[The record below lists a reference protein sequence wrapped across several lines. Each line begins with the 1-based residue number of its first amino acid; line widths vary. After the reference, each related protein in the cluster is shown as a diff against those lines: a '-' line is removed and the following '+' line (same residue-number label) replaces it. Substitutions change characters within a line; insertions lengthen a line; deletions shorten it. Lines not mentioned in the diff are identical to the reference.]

1 MNKYL
6 PHEFEEKWSVA
17 WEKEKI
23 YEVKDDGREKM
34 YVLPMFPYP
43 SGSGLHTGHARIYT
57 GCDLLAR
64 YFRMKG
70 KDVLHPIGYDAFGLP
85 AENAAIKEKKN
96 PIDVVPENI
105 VNFRRQIKSLGLSY
119 DFTREFS
126 TTDPEYYRWTQWLFI
141 QFYKKGLLY
150 KKNTP
155 VNFCPKCKTGLAEEE
170 VLSNGCHERC
180 GSLIERRDLPQWV
193 FKITEYADRLL
204 EDLDLLD
211 WPTGILNMQRN
222 WIGKS
227 EGADV
232 IFKIGEESVKV
243 FTTRP
248 DTLFGVSALVLAPEH
263 DVVKKILS
271 NDLKVDEKHYEEIQN
286 YINVTKSKSDL
297 QRTDLNKDKTG
308 VDTGLYAINPVNQ
321 KKIPVWIGD
330 YVLGWYGHGAVMSVP
345 AHDERD
351 FEFANKFGLEIIRV
365 IQNKDCPGA
374 PNPSASSPL
383 RSSSFEGQAGQVN
396 MEKAYV
402 NEGYMIP
409 RDDVSTFFNELDF
422 FQKPVKSS
430 EFRIKIIQILKERG
444 LGEKKVQFKLRDWI
458 FSRQRYWGEPIPMI
472 NCDKCGWVPVEESE
486 LPVKLPY
493 VEHYEPTDT
502 GESPLSK
509 ITEFVEV
516 KCPICGG
523 DAKRETDTMPNWAGS
538 CWYFLRFADPKN
550 DKEPWD
556 KKKMEKWLPVDW
568 YLGGQEH
575 AVLHLLYSRFW
586 VKAMYDLGLVSFK
599 EPFFRLRNVGM
610 VLAEDNKKMSK
621 SLGNTINPDSVIREY
636 SSDVLRVYVMFMAPF
651 SSEVAWST
659 KALQGSYKFLCRIWQ
674 IYHNSDKLTND
685 ISEEDKKVYLKL
697 QKTIYK
703 VNKDFADVKF
713 NTAIASMM
721 EFLNEWEAGN
731 KLSID
736 NSKKFLQILA
746 PIAPFITDE
755 IWRNVFGQKDTI
767 HTSLWPE
774 INENDIAED
783 EYIVAI
789 QVNGKL
795 RGTIT
800 VASDIISDQA
810 KITELA
816 SENANVSKYLISGIK
831 KVIYIKG
838 KIVSF
843 IV

>member
-6 PHEFEEKWSVA
+6 PHQFEEKWSIE
-17 WEKEKI
+17 WDKEKI

-70 KDVLHPIGYDAFGLP
+70 KDVLHPFGYDAFGLP

-96 PIDVVPENI
+96 PIDMVPENI
-105 VNFRRQIKSLGLSY
+105 INFRKQIKSLGLSY
-119 DFTREFS
+119 DFSREFS

-170 VLSNGCHERC
+170 VLSSGCHERC
-180 GSLIERRDLPQWV
+180 GTLIERRDLPQWV

-204 EDLDLLD
+204 EDLNLLD
-211 WPTGILNMQRN
+211 WPEGILNMQKN

-227 EGADV
+227 EGADI
-232 IFKIGEESVKV
+232 IFKIDQEDIKV

-248 DTLFGVSALVLAPEH
+248 DTLFGVSALILAPEH
-263 DVVKKILS
+263 SIVKRILDKNIKI
-271 NDLKVDEKHYEEIQN
+271 DEKSYELIQDYVN
-286 YINVTKSKSDL
+286 KSRSKSDL

-308 VDTGLYAINPVNQ
+308 VNTSLYAINPVNQ

-345 AHDERD
+345 AHDDRD
-351 FEFANKFGLEIIRV
+351 FEFANKFGLEILQVIRSKDLLEAPSTHLNKAFIDDGYV
-365 IQNKDCPGA
+365 I
-374 PNPSASSPL
+374 PL
-383 RSSSFEGQAGQVN
+383 DEIKSFLNDQSYFQEPVRSQDFRKKMIQTLEEKNLGQ
-396 MEKAYV
+396 
-402 NEGYMIP
+402 
-409 RDDVSTFFNELDF
+409 
-422 FQKPVKSS
+422 
-430 EFRIKIIQILKERG
+430 
-444 LGEKKVQFKLRDWI
+444 KKVQFKLRDWI
-458 FSRQRYWGEPIPMI
+458 FSRQRYWGEPIPMV
-472 NCDKCGWVPVEESE
+472 NCEKCGWVPVKESE
-486 LPVKLPY
+486 LPIKLPY
-493 VEHYEPTDT
+493 VKQYEPTDT
-502 GESPLSK
+502 GESPLSQ
-509 ITEFVEV
+509 IPEFVNTV
-516 KCPICGG
+516 CPICGG
-523 DAKRETDTMPNWAGS
+523 PGKRETDTMPNWAGS
-538 CWYFLRFADPKN
+538 CWYFLRFVDPKN

-556 KKKMEKWLPVDW
+556 KKKVEKWLPVDW

-599 EPFFRLRNVGM
+599 EPFYRLRNVGM

-621 SLGNTINPDSVIREY
+621 SLGNTINPDSVIKEY
-636 SSDVLRVYVMFMAPF
+636 SADVLRVYVMFMAPF

-659 KALQGSYKFLCRIWQ
+659 KALQGSYKFLSRIWQ
-674 IYHNSDKLTND
+674 IYNNSDKLTDVVN
-685 ISEEDKKVYLKL
+685 EEDEKVFLKL
-697 QKTIYK
+697 QKVIFK
-703 VNKDFADVKF
+703 VNKDFTDVKF
-713 NTAIASMM
+713 NTSIALMM

-731 KLSID
+731 KLSIE

-746 PIAPFITDE
+746 PIAPYITEE
-755 IWRNVFGQKDTI
+755 IWRSVFGEKNSI

-774 INENDIAED
+774 INEKDIEET
-783 EYIVAI
+783 EYTIAI

-800 VASDIISDQA
+800 VSSDIISDQT
-810 KITELA
+810 KIKELA
-816 SENANVSKYLISGIK
+816 VENPNVAKYLVSDIK

-838 KIVSF
+838 KVISF
-843 IV
+843 II

>member
-6 PHEFEEKWSVA
+6 PHQFEGKWSIT
-17 WEKEKI
+17 WEKEEI
-23 YEVKDDGREKM
+23 YQSKDDGREKM

-43 SGSGLHTGHARIYT
+43 SASGLHTGHARIYT
-57 GCDLLAR
+57 GCDVMAR

-85 AENAAIKEKKN
+85 AENAAIKEKRN
-96 PIDVVPENI
+96 PMDMVPENI
-105 VNFRRQIKSLGLSY
+105 DNFRRQIKALGLSY

-126 TTDPEYYRWTQWLFI
+126 TTDPEYYKWTQWLFI

-180 GSLIERRDLPQWV
+180 GELIERRELPQWV
-193 FKITEYADRLL
+193 FRITDYAERLL
-204 EDLDLLD
+204 EDLNLLD
-211 WPTGILNMQRN
+211 WPDGIINMQKN

-232 IFKIGEESVKV
+232 KFKVGDEDVWV

-248 DTLFGVSALVLAPEH
+248 DTLFGVSALMLAPEH
-263 DVVKKILS
+263 DIIKKILTK
-271 NDLKVDEKHYEEIQN
+271 DIKVDEK
-286 YINVTKSKSDL
+286 YINDIQRYVTEANSKSDL
-297 QRTDLNKDKTG
+297 QRTDLNKDKSG
-308 VDTGLYAINPVNQ
+308 VNTGLYAINPVNQ
-321 KKIPVWIGD
+321 SKIPVWVSD

-345 AHDERD
+345 AHDTRD
-351 FEFANKFGLEIIRV
+351 FEFATKFGLDIVQV
-365 IQNKDCPGA
+365 IQKEASPGA
-374 PNPSASSPL
+374 SNIKL
-383 RSSSFEGQAGQVN
+383 DG
-396 MEKAYV
+396 AYID
-402 NEGYMIP
+402 EGYVTP
-409 RDDVSTFFNELDF
+409 RADVCAFFNDEKYFDN
-422 FQKPVKSS
+422 PISS
-430 EFRIKIIQILKERG
+430 QEFRKNIIQL
-444 LGEKKVQFKLRDWI
+444 LEKKGMGKIKKQYKLRDWI

-472 NCDKCGWVPVEESE
+472 NCEKCGWTPVPESE

-502 GESPLSK
+502 GESPLASIK
-509 ITEFVEV
+509 EFVEV

-523 DAKRETDTMPNWAGS
+523 PAKRETDTMPNWAGS
-538 CWYFLRFADPKN
+538 CWYFLRFIDPKN
-550 DKEPWD
+550 DKEAWD
-556 KKKMEKWLPVDW
+556 QKKIAKWMPVDW

-586 VKAMYDLGLVSFK
+586 VKALYDLGLVSIK
-599 EPFFRLRNVGM
+599 EPFYRLRNVGM

-621 SLGNTINPDSVIREY
+621 SLGNTISPDTVVKEY
-636 SSDVLRVYVMFMAPF
+636 SADVLRVYVMFMAPF

-659 KALQGSYKFLCRIWQ
+659 RALQGSYKFMTRIWQ
-674 IYHNSDKLTND
+674 ICHNPDKLTED
-685 ISEEDKKVYLKL
+685 IKEEDVKVALKL
-697 QKTIYK
+697 QKVIFK

-713 NTAIASMM
+713 NTSIASMM
-721 EFLNEWEAGN
+721 EFLNEWEAGK
-731 KLSID
+731 KLSKD
-736 NSKKFLQILA
+736 NLKKFMQILA
-746 PIAPFITDE
+746 PIAPFITEE
-755 IWRNVFGQKDTI
+755 IWRNVLGEKNSV

-774 INENDIAED
+774 INEKDIVEN
-783 EYIVAI
+783 EHTIAI

-800 VASDIISDQA
+800 VASDIIEDQKIIEDLA
-810 KITELA
+810 K
-816 SENANVSKYLISGIK
+816 ENANVIKYLATGIK
-831 KVIYIKG
+831 KVIYVKG
-838 KIVSF
+838 RIISF

>member
-1 MNKYL
+1 MRWVWVDDKSPIMNKYL
-6 PHEFEEKWSVA
+6 PHQFEEKWSVV

-23 YEVKDDGREKM
+23 YEAKDDGREKM

-126 TTDPEYYRWTQWLFI
+126 TTDPEYYKWTQWLFI

-180 GSLIERRDLPQWV
+180 GTLIERRDLPQWV

-204 EDLDLLD
+204 EDLDSLD

-232 IFKIGEESVKV
+232 TFKIGEEDVKV

-263 DVVKKILS
+263 DVVKKILN
-271 NDLKVDEKHYEEIQN
+271 NDLKVDDKYYKEIQN
-286 YINVTKSKSDL
+286 YINITKSKSDL

-351 FEFANKFGLEIIRV
+351 FEFANKFGLEIIPV
-365 IQNKDCPGA
+365 IQKKDTYGA
-374 PNPSASSPL
+374 PNVHL
-383 RSSSFEGQAGQVN
+383 D
-396 MEKAYV
+396 KAYIDD
-402 NEGYMIP
+402 GYVIP
-409 RDDVSTFFNELDF
+409 SGEIDNFLDDENYFK
-422 FQKPVKSS
+422 KPVKSS
-430 EFRIKIIQILKERG
+430 DFRKKIIQTLQEKG

-472 NCDKCGWVPVEESE
+472 NCDKCGWVPVKESE

-509 ITEFVEV
+509 ITEFIEV
-516 KCPICGG
+516 KCPVCGG
-523 DAKRETDTMPNWAGS
+523 EARRETDTMPNWAGS
-538 CWYFLRFADPKN
+538 CWYFLRFADPRN
-550 DKEPWD
+550 DKESWD
-556 KKKMEKWLPVDW
+556 NKKMKKWLPVDW

-586 VKAMYDLGLVSFK
+586 IKAMYDLGLVSFK

-621 SLGNTINPDSVIREY
+621 SLGNTINPDSVIKEY
-636 SSDVLRVYVMFMAPF
+636 SADVLRVYVMFMAPF

-685 ISEEDKKVYLKL
+685 IQEEDKKVSLKL

-746 PIAPFITDE
+746 PIAPFVTEE
-755 IWRNVFGQKDTI
+755 IWRNVLGQKDTI
-767 HTSLWPE
+767 HTSLWPD
-774 INENDIAED
+774 INEKDISES
-783 EYIVAI
+783 EYIIAI

-795 RGTIT
+795 RGTIA
-800 VASDIISDQA
+800 VASDIISDQV

-816 SENANVSKYLISGIK
+816 SKNTNVSKYLVSGIK
-831 KVIYIKG
+831 KTIYIKG